1 MDFLDIIWI
10 VVCIVLVAV
19 PDLVFNN
26 KKKKSARGRTRTSG
40 PMPQM
45 PENFPMPP
53 MPSVPSEPESMT
65 ESMPTDDE
73 PEDFPVWTEP
83 EEMEGQ
89 AVPQVQA
96 VEQPKPVVEQFKPVV
111 EQPKPVVEQF
121 KPVVEQPKPVAVKE
135 VARRP
140 ASPAPQ
146 TDSSQADDGKKREG
160 LRVDPR
166 NLVIYTAIMEPKF
179 KEM

>member
-40 PMPQM
+40 PMP
-45 PENFPMPP
+45 
-53 MPSVPSEPESMT
+53 SVPSEPESEP
-65 ESMPTDDE
+65 ESMPTDDAE
-73 PEDFPVWTEP
+73 EDFPVWTEP
-83 EEMEGQ
+83 EVTEEQPM
-89 AVPQVQA
+89 PQVRA
-96 VEQPKPVVEQFKPVV
+96 V

-135 VARRP
+135 VDRRP

-146 TDSSQADDGKKREG
+146 TDSSSADDGMKDGK

>member
-26 KKKKSARGRTRTSG
+26 KKKKSAHGRTRTSG

-45 PENFPMPP
+45 PENFPMP
-53 MPSVPSEPESMT
+53 SVPSEPESMP
-65 ESMPTDDE
+65 ESMPTEDE
-73 PEDFPVWTEP
+73 SEDFPVWTEP
-83 EEMEGQ
+83 EVTEGQ
-89 AVPQVQA
+89 PEPQVQA
-96 VEQPKPVVEQFKPVV
+96 VEQPKPVAEQFKPVV
-111 EQPKPVVEQF
+111 ER
-121 KPVVEQPKPVAVKE
+121 PKPVAVKE

>member
-26 KKKKSARGRTRTSG
+26 KKKKSARGKTRTSG

-45 PENFPMPP
+45 PENFPMP
-53 MPSVPSEPESMT
+53 SVPSEPESML
-65 ESMPTDDE
+65 ESMPTEDE

-83 EEMEGQ
+83 EEMEEP

-96 VEQPKPVVEQFKPVV
+96 VEQPKPVVEQFKPQV
-111 EQPKPVVEQF
+111 ER
-121 KPVVEQPKPVAVKE
+121 PKPVAVKE
-135 VARRP
+135 VDRRQ

-146 TDSSQADDGKKREG
+146 TDSSRVDDGRKDGK

>member
-40 PMPQM
+40 PMPQR
-45 PENFPMPP
+45 
-53 MPSVPSEPESMT
+53 PSVPSEPESMP

-73 PEDFPVWTEP
+73 SEDFPVWTEP
-83 EEMEGQ
+83 EEMEEP

-96 VEQPKPVVEQFKPVV
+96 VEPPKPVVEQFKPVV
-111 EQPKPVVEQF
+111 ES
-121 KPVVEQPKPVAVKE
+121 PKPVAVKE

-140 ASPAPQ
+140 TSPAPQ

-160 LRVDPR
+160 LRVNPR

-179 KEM
+179 KEMW

>member
-53 MPSVPSEPESMT
+53 MPSVPLEPESMPT
-65 ESMPTDDE
+65 EDE

-83 EEMEGQ
+83 EEMEEP
-89 AVPQVQA
+89 AEPQVQA
-96 VEQPKPVVEQFKPVV
+96 VEQPKPV
-111 EQPKPVVEQF
+111 
-121 KPVVEQPKPVAVKE
+121 AVKE
-135 VARRP
+135 VTRRP

>member
-53 MPSVPSEPESMT
+53 MPSVPSEPESMQ
-65 ESMPTDDE
+65 TDDE
-73 PEDFPVWTEP
+73 SEDFPVRTEP
-83 EEMEGQ
+83 EEMEE
-89 AVPQVQA
+89 PLC
-96 VEQPKPVVEQFKPVV
+96 
-111 EQPKPVVEQF
+111 
-121 KPVVEQPKPVAVKE
+121 
-135 VARRP
+135 RRCRP
-140 ASPAPQ
+140 
-146 TDSSQADDGKKREG
+146 
-160 LRVDPR
+160 
-166 NLVIYTAIMEPKF
+166 
-179 KEM
+179 

>member
-45 PENFPMPP
+45 PENFPMP
-53 MPSVPSEPESMT
+53 SVPSEPESMP
-65 ESMPTDDE
+65 ESMPTEDE
-73 PEDFPVWTEP
+73 SEDFPVWTEP
-83 EEMEGQ
+83 EVTEGQ
-89 AVPQVQA
+89 PEPQVQA
-96 VEQPKPVVEQFKPVV
+96 VEQPKPV
-111 EQPKPVVEQF
+111 
-121 KPVVEQPKPVAVKE
+121 AVKE
-135 VARRP
+135 VTRRA

>member
-26 KKKKSARGRTRTSG
+26 KKKKSAHGRTRTSG
-40 PMPQM
+40 
-45 PENFPMPP
+45 P
-53 MPSVPSEPESMT
+53 MPSVPSEPESMP

-73 PEDFPVWTEP
+73 SEDFPVWTEP
-83 EEMEGQ
+83 EEMEEP

-96 VEQPKPVVEQFKPVV
+96 VEPPKPVVEQVKPVV
-111 EQPKPVVEQF
+111 ES
-121 KPVVEQPKPVAVKE
+121 PKPVAVKE

-146 TDSSQADDGKKREG
+146 TDSSPADDGKKDG
-160 LRVDPR
+160 KLRVDPR

>member
-26 KKKKSARGRTRTSG
+26 KKKKTARGRTRASG

-53 MPSVPSEPESMT
+53 MPSVPSEPESMP
-65 ESMPTDDE
+65 ESMPTEDE

-83 EEMEGQ
+83 EEMEEQ
-89 AVPQVQA
+89 PVPQVQNKGWTEQ
-96 VEQPKPVVEQFKPVV
+96 VEVSPEPVVES
-111 EQPKPVVEQF
+111 
-121 KPVVEQPKPVAVKE
+121 PVVEQPKPVAVKE

-146 TDSSQADDGKKREG
+146 TDSSQADDGKKDG
-160 LRVDPR
+160 KLRVDPR

>member
-26 KKKKSARGRTRTSG
+26 KKKKSAHGRTRTSG

-53 MPSVPSEPESMT
+53 MPSVPSEPESMPT
-65 ESMPTDDE
+65 EDE

-83 EEMEGQ
+83 EETEEQ
-89 AVPQVQA
+89 PEPQVQA
-96 VEQPKPVVEQFKPVV
+96 VEQPKTVVEQSKPVAEQFKPVV
-111 EQPKPVVEQF
+111 ER
-121 KPVVEQPKPVAVKE
+121 PKPVAVKE

-146 TDSSQADDGKKREG
+146 TDSSQADDGKKDVK

>member
-26 KKKKSARGRTRTSG
+26 KKKKSAHGRTRTSG
-40 PMPQM
+40 PMP
-45 PENFPMPP
+45 
-53 MPSVPSEPESMT
+53 SVQSEPESMP
-65 ESMPTDDE
+65 ESMPTEDE
-73 PEDFPVWTEP
+73 SEDFPVWTEP
-83 EEMEGQ
+83 EEMEEP
-89 AVPQVQA
+89 AVQQVQA
-96 VEQPKPVVEQFKPVV
+96 VEQPKPVAEQFKPVV
-111 EQPKPVVEQF
+111 ER
-121 KPVVEQPKPVAVKE
+121 PKPVAVKE

>member
-40 PMPQM
+40 PMP
-45 PENFPMPP
+45 P
-53 MPSVPSEPESMT
+53 MPSVPSEPESMP
-65 ESMPTDDE
+65 ESMPTEDE
-73 PEDFPVWTEP
+73 PEDFPVQTEP
-83 EEMEGQ
+83 EEMEEP

-96 VEQPKPVVEQFKPVV
+96 VEQPKSMVERFKPVM
-111 EQPKPVVEQF
+111 ERPK
-121 KPVVEQPKPVAVKE
+121 
-135 VARRP
+135 P

-146 TDSSQADDGKKREG
+146 TDSSQADDGKKDG
-160 LRVDPR
+160 KLRVDPR

-179 KEM
+179 KEMY

>member
-45 PENFPMPP
+45 PEHFPMPPMPP
-53 MPSVPSEPESMT
+53 MPSVPSDL
-65 ESMPTDDE
+65 ESMPAEDE
-73 PEDFPVWTEP
+73 PEVFPVWTEP
-83 EEMEGQ
+83 EEMEEP
-89 AVPQVQA
+89 AVPHVQA
-96 VEQPKPVVEQFKPVV
+96 
-111 EQPKPVVEQF
+111 
-121 KPVVEQPKPVAVKE
+121 VEQPKPVAVKE
-135 VARRP
+135 VTRRP

-146 TDSSQADDGKKREG
+146 TDSSPADDGKKDG
-160 LRVDPR
+160 KLRVDPR

>member
-26 KKKKSARGRTRTSG
+26 KKKKSAHGRTRTSG

-53 MPSVPSEPESMT
+53 MPSVPSEPESMPT
-65 ESMPTDDE
+65 EDE

-83 EEMEGQ
+83 EEMEEP

-96 VEQPKPVVEQFKPVV
+96 VEQPKPVVEQFKQV
-111 EQPKPVVEQF
+111 EER
-121 KPVVEQPKPVAVKE
+121 PKPVAVKE

-146 TDSSQADDGKKREG
+146 TDNSLADDGKKG
-160 LRVDPR
+160 GKLRVDPR

-179 KEM
+179 KEMY

>member
-65 ESMPTDDE
+65 TEDE

-83 EEMEGQ
+83 EVTEGQ
-89 AVPQVQA
+89 LEPQVQD
-96 VEQPKPVVEQFKPVV
+96 VEPRIPVV
-111 EQPKPVVEQF
+111 EQPKPVVEQPE
-121 KPVVEQPKPVAVKE
+121 PVIEQPKPVVVKE
-135 VARRP
+135 VTRRP

-146 TDSSQADDGKKREG
+146 TDSSPADDGKKREG
-160 LRVDPR
+160 LHVDPR

>member
-26 KKKKSARGRTRTSG
+26 KKKKSAHGRTRTSG
-40 PMPQM
+40 PMPPM

-53 MPSVPSEPESMT
+53 MPSVPTEPESMPT
-65 ESMPTDDE
+65 EDE

-83 EEMEGQ
+83 EEMEEQ
-89 AVPQVQA
+89 PVPQVQA

-111 EQPKPVVEQF
+111 ER
-121 KPVVEQPKPVAVKE
+121 PKPVAVKE
-135 VARRP
+135 VTRRP

>member
-26 KKKKSARGRTRTSG
+26 KKKKSAHGRTRASG
-40 PMPQM
+40 PMQQM
-45 PENFPMPP
+45 PENFPMPA
-53 MPSVPSEPESMT
+53 MPSVPSEP

-83 EEMEGQ
+83 EVTEEQ
-89 AVPQVQA
+89 PEPQVQA
-96 VEQPKPVVEQFKPVV
+96 VEQPKTVVEQSKPVAEQFKPVV
-111 EQPKPVVEQF
+111 G
-121 KPVVEQPKPVAVKE
+121 QPKPVAVKE

-160 LRVDPR
+160 LRVDSR

>member
-26 KKKKSARGRTRTSG
+26 KKKKSAHGRTRTSG

-53 MPSVPSEPESMT
+53 MPSVPSEPESM
-65 ESMPTDDE
+65 PTDDE

-83 EEMEGQ
+83 EVTEGQ
-89 AVPQVQA
+89 PEPQVQD
-96 VEQPKPVVEQFKPVV
+96 VEPRI
-111 EQPKPVVEQF
+111 
-121 KPVVEQPKPVAVKE
+121 PVVEQPKPVAEQPKPVIEQPEPVVVKE
-135 VARRP
+135 VSRRT
-140 ASPAPQ
+140 ASPAPKA
-146 TDSSQADDGKKREG
+146 DSSPADDGKKG
-160 LRVDPR
+160 GKLRVDPR

>member
-26 KKKKSARGRTRTSG
+26 KKKKSAHDRTRTSG

-45 PENFPMPP
+45 P
-53 MPSVPSEPESMT
+53 SVPSMP
-65 ESMPTDDE
+65 ESMPTEDE
-73 PEDFPVWTEP
+73 SEVFPVWTEP
-83 EEMEGQ
+83 EEMEEP

-111 EQPKPVVEQF
+111 EP
-121 KPVVEQPKPVAVKE
+121 PKPVAVKE
-135 VARRP
+135 VTRRP

-146 TDSSQADDGKKREG
+146 TDSSQADDGKKRER

>member
-53 MPSVPSEPESMT
+53 MPSVPSEPESMQT
-65 ESMPTDDE
+65 EDE

-83 EEMEGQ
+83 EEMEEP
-89 AVPQVQA
+89 AVPQEQA
-96 VEQPKPVVEQFKPVV
+96 VEQPKPVVEQLKPVV
-111 EQPKPVVEQF
+111 EP
-121 KPVVEQPKPVAVKE
+121 PKPVAVKE
-135 VARRP
+135 VTRRP

>member
-53 MPSVPSEPESMT
+53 MPSVPSEPESM
-65 ESMPTDDE
+65 PTDDE
-73 PEDFPVWTEP
+73 SEDFPVWTEP
-83 EEMEGQ
+83 EEMEEP

-111 EQPKPVVEQF
+111 EQPKPV
-121 KPVVEQPKPVAVKE
+121 AVKE
-135 VARRP
+135 VVRRP

>member
-26 KKKKSARGRTRTSG
+26 KKKKSAHGRPRTSG

-45 PENFPMPP
+45 PENFPIPP
-53 MPSVPSEPESMT
+53 MPSVPSEPESMPT
-65 ESMPTDDE
+65 EDE
-73 PEDFPVWTEP
+73 PVSGNSQASAAST
-83 EEMEGQ
+83 EGQ
-89 AVPQVQA
+89 PEPQVQA
-96 VEQPKPVVEQFKPVV
+96 VEQPKPVA
-111 EQPKPVVEQF
+111 EQF

-135 VARRP
+135 VTRRP

-146 TDSSQADDGKKREG
+146 TDSSPADDGKKDG
-160 LRVDPR
+160 KLRVDPR

>member
-26 KKKKSARGRTRTSG
+26 KKKKSAHGRTRTSG

-53 MPSVPSEPESMT
+53 MPSVPSEPESM
-65 ESMPTDDE
+65 PTDDE
-73 PEDFPVWTEP
+73 PDDFPVWTEP
-83 EEMEGQ
+83 EVTEGQ
-89 AVPQVQA
+89 PEPQVQD
-96 VEQPKPVVEQFKPVV
+96 VEPRIPVV

-121 KPVVEQPKPVAVKE
+121 NPVVERPKPVAVKE
-135 VARRP
+135 VTRRP

-146 TDSSQADDGKKREG
+146 TDSSPADDGKKDG
-160 LRVDPR
+160 KLRVDPR

>member
-40 PMPQM
+40 PMLQM

-53 MPSVPSEPESMT
+53 MPSVPSEPESMPT
-65 ESMPTDDE
+65 EDE

-83 EEMEGQ
+83 EVMEEP
-89 AVPQVQA
+89 AVPQVQD
-96 VEQPKPVVEQFKPVV
+96 V

>member
-26 KKKKSARGRTRTSG
+26 KKKKSAHGRTRTSG

-45 PENFPMPP
+45 PENFPMP
-53 MPSVPSEPESMT
+53 SVPSEPESMP
-65 ESMPTDDE
+65 ESMPTEDE
-73 PEDFPVWTEP
+73 SEDFPVWTEP
-83 EEMEGQ
+83 EVTEGQ
-89 AVPQVQA
+89 PEPQVQA
-96 VEQPKPVVEQFKPVV
+96 VEQPKPVAEQFKPVV
-111 EQPKPVVEQF
+111 ER
-121 KPVVEQPKPVAVKE
+121 PKPVAVKE
-135 VARRP
+135 VAGRQ

>member
-53 MPSVPSEPESMT
+53 MPSVPSEPESMP
-65 ESMPTDDE
+65 ESMPTEDE

-83 EEMEGQ
+83 EEMEEP

-96 VEQPKPVVEQFKPVV
+96 VEQPKPVVEQLKPIV
-111 EQPKPVVEQF
+111 ER
-121 KPVVEQPKPVAVKE
+121 PKPVAVKE

>member
-26 KKKKSARGRTRTSG
+26 KKKKSAHGRTRTSG

-53 MPSVPSEPESMT
+53 MPSVPSEPESM
-65 ESMPTDDE
+65 PTDDE

-83 EEMEGQ
+83 EVTEEHPE
-89 AVPQVQA
+89 PQVQD
-96 VEQPKPVVEQFKPVV
+96 VEPRIPVV
-111 EQPKPVVEQF
+111 EQPKPVVEQP
-121 KPVVEQPKPVAVKE
+121 KPVIEQPKPVVVKE
-135 VARRP
+135 VSRRP
-140 ASPAPQ
+140 ASPAPKA
-146 TDSSQADDGKKREG
+146 DSSPADDGKKG
-160 LRVDPR
+160 GKLRVDPR
-166 NLVIYTAIMEPKF
+166 NLVIYTAIMGPKF

>member
-53 MPSVPSEPESMT
+53 IPSVPSEPESMPT
-65 ESMPTDDE
+65 EDE
-73 PEDFPVWTEP
+73 SENFPVWTEP
-83 EEMEGQ
+83 EVTEEQ
-89 AVPQVQA
+89 PVPQVQA

-111 EQPKPVVEQF
+111 K
-121 KPVVEQPKPVAVKE
+121 QPKPVAVKE

-146 TDSSQADDGKKREG
+146 TDSSQADDGRKDGK

>member
-26 KKKKSARGRTRTSG
+26 KKKKSAHGRTRTSG
-40 PMPQM
+40 
-45 PENFPMPP
+45 P
-53 MPSVPSEPESMT
+53 MPSVPSEPESMP
-65 ESMPTDDE
+65 ESMPTEDE

-83 EEMEGQ
+83 EVTEGQ
-89 AVPQVQA
+89 PEPQVQA
-96 VEQPKPVVEQFKPVV
+96 VEQPKPVA
-111 EQPKPVVEQF
+111 EQF

-146 TDSSQADDGKKREG
+146 TDSSSADDGKKDG
-160 LRVDPR
+160 KLRVDPR

>member
-1 MDFLDIIWI
+1 MDFLDIVWI

-26 KKKKSARGRTRTSG
+26 KKKKSAHGRTRTSG

-53 MPSVPSEPESMT
+53 MPSVPSEPESMPT
-65 ESMPTDDE
+65 EDE

-83 EEMEGQ
+83 EVTEEQPM
-89 AVPQVQA
+89 PQVQA
-96 VEQPKPVVEQFKPVV
+96 V

-140 ASPAPQ
+140 AFPAPQ

-160 LRVDPR
+160 LHVDPR

-179 KEM
+179 KEMW

>member
-26 KKKKSARGRTRTSG
+26 KKKKSAHGRTRTSG
-40 PMPQM
+40 
-45 PENFPMPP
+45 P
-53 MPSVPSEPESMT
+53 MPSVPSEPESMP
-65 ESMPTDDE
+65 ESMPTEDE

-83 EEMEGQ
+83 EVTEGQ
-89 AVPQVQA
+89 PEPQVQA

-111 EQPKPVVEQF
+111 EQPKPV
-121 KPVVEQPKPVAVKE
+121 AVKE
-135 VARRP
+135 VTRRP

-146 TDSSQADDGKKREG
+146 TDSSPADDGKKDG
-160 LRVDPR
+160 KLRVDPR

>member
-53 MPSVPSEPESMT
+53 MPSVPSEPESM
-65 ESMPTDDE
+65 PTDDE
-73 PEDFPVWTEP
+73 PENFPVWTEP
-83 EEMEGQ
+83 EMTEGQ
-89 AVPQVQA
+89 PEPQVQE
-96 VEQPKPVVEQFKPVV
+96 VEPRIPVV
-111 EQPKPVVEQF
+111 EQPKPVVEQP
-121 KPVVEQPKPVAVKE
+121 KPVIEQPKPVAVKE
-135 VARRP
+135 VAMRP
-140 ASPAPQ
+140 ASSAPKA
-146 TDSSQADDGKKREG
+146 DSSPADDGKKG
-160 LRVDPR
+160 GKLRVDPR

>member
-26 KKKKSARGRTRTSG
+26 KKKKSTRGRTRTSG

-53 MPSVPSEPESMT
+53 MPSVPSEPESM
-65 ESMPTDDE
+65 PTDDE
-73 PEDFPVWTEP
+73 EEGFPVWTEP
-83 EEMEGQ
+83 EVTEEQ
-89 AVPQVQA
+89 SVPQVQA

-111 EQPKPVVEQF
+111 EQPKPVV
-121 KPVVEQPKPVAVKE
+121 VKE
-135 VARRP
+135 VSRRP

-146 TDSSQADDGKKREG
+146 TDSSPADDGKKVG
-160 LRVDPR
+160 KLRVNPR

>member
-53 MPSVPSEPESMT
+53 MPSVPSEPESMP
-65 ESMPTDDE
+65 ESMPTEDE
-73 PEDFPVWTEP
+73 PEDFPEWTEP
-83 EEMEGQ
+83 EEMEEP

-96 VEQPKPVVEQFKPVV
+96 
-111 EQPKPVVEQF
+111 
-121 KPVVEQPKPVAVKE
+121 VEQPKPVAVKE

-146 TDSSQADDGKKREG
+146 TDSSPADDGRKDGK

>member
-26 KKKKSARGRTRTSG
+26 KKKKSAHGRTRTSG

-83 EEMEGQ
+83 EVTEGQ
-89 AVPQVQA
+89 PEPQVQA
-96 VEQPKPVVEQFKPVV
+96 VEQPKSMVERFK
-111 EQPKPVVEQF
+111 Q
-121 KPVVEQPKPVAVKE
+121 VVEQPKPVAVKE
-135 VARRP
+135 VPRRP

>member
-53 MPSVPSEPESMT
+53 MPSVPSEPKSMP
-65 ESMPTDDE
+65 ESMPTEDE

-83 EEMEGQ
+83 EEMEEP

-111 EQPKPVVEQF
+111 EQPKPV
-121 KPVVEQPKPVAVKE
+121 AVKE
-135 VARRP
+135 VTRRP

>member
-45 PENFPMPP
+45 PENFPMP
-53 MPSVPSEPESMT
+53 SVPSEPESMP
-65 ESMPTDDE
+65 ELMQTDDE
-73 PEDFPVWTEP
+73 PEDFPVRTEP
-83 EEMEGQ
+83 EEMEEP

-111 EQPKPVVEQF
+111 EQPKPV
-121 KPVVEQPKPVAVKE
+121 AVKE
-135 VARRP
+135 LARRP

-146 TDSSQADDGKKREG
+146 TDNSLADDRKKGGK

>member
-26 KKKKSARGRTRTSG
+26 KKKKSAHGRTRTSG

-53 MPSVPSEPESMT
+53 MPSVPSEPESMP
-65 ESMPTDDE
+65 ESMPTEDE
-73 PEDFPVWTEP
+73 SEDFPVCTEP
-83 EEMEGQ
+83 EEMEDP

-96 VEQPKPVVEQFKPVV
+96 VEQPKPV
-111 EQPKPVVEQF
+111 
-121 KPVVEQPKPVAVKE
+121 AVKE
-135 VARRP
+135 VTRRP

-146 TDSSQADDGKKREG
+146 TDSSQADDGKKDG
-160 LRVDPR
+160 KLRVDPR

>member
-40 PMPQM
+40 PMPQR
-45 PENFPMPP
+45 
-53 MPSVPSEPESMT
+53 PSVPSEPESMQA
-65 ESMPTDDE
+65 EDE

-83 EEMEGQ
+83 EEMEEP

-96 VEQPKPVVEQFKPVV
+96 V

-146 TDSSQADDGKKREG
+146 TDSSSADDGRKDGK

>member
-26 KKKKSARGRTRTSG
+26 KKKKSAHGRTRTSG

-53 MPSVPSEPESMT
+53 MPSVPSEPESMPT
-65 ESMPTDDE
+65 EDE

-83 EEMEGQ
+83 EEMEEP

-96 VEQPKPVVEQFKPVV
+96 VEQPKPVAEQFKPVV
-111 EQPKPVVEQF
+111 ER
-121 KPVVEQPKPVAVKE
+121 PKPVAVKE
-135 VARRP
+135 EARRP

-160 LRVDPR
+160 LRVDLR